1 MARKKVRILVSCAI
15 GGVGYQCNDV
25 VNLPD
30 VLVKQHAEAVDAN
43 KEAVSYALSVNG
55 GVVTEYVDPAAEEA
69 PAAESTEETAVPA
82 EEAPATESTEE
93 TAAPAI
99 QGDSPQE

>member
-1 MARKKVRILVSCAI
+1 MANKKVRVLVAGAI
-15 GGVGYQCNDV
+15 GGVLYQCNDV

-30 VLVKQHAEAVDAN
+30 VLVKQYAEAVDSN
-43 KEAVSYALSVNG
+43 KEAVAYALSVNG
-55 GVVTEYVDPAAEEA
+55 NVVTDYVAPVEAVAVDPVAEKIATPVAQA

-82 EEAPATESTEE
+82 V
-93 TAAPAI
+93 

>member
-1 MARKKVRILVSCAI
+1 MARKKVRILVSGAI

-69 PAAESTEETAVPA
+69 PAAESTDETTGPAV
-82 EEAPATESTEE
+82 
-93 TAAPAI
+93 